1 MSHPYSAELKV
12 WTYLKQTSQRAR
24 RLNFVG
30 KNEKYDSEFLILLY
44 SLKSNKVIMAT
55 TITIK
60 EDTKKVLAT
69 LKGNKDWDSFLK
81 ELAFESG
88 SLATRREL
96 IRKRLEELFVEETR
110 VRGWAREY

>member
-1 MSHPYSAELKV
+1 MGQSPTEVK
-12 WTYLKQTSQRAR
+12 K
-24 RLNFVG
+24 
-30 KNEKYDSEFLILLY
+30 LL
-44 SLKSNKVIMAT
+44 VINMAT

-96 IRKRLEELFVEETR
+96 IRKRLEELFVE
-110 VRGWAREY
+110 